1 MSLRTQLEAEPPD
14 TLLVVFTTLGHV
26 YVGTVED
33 IQDDTVRL
41 ARTGGQASIV
51 LNLNDVSGVRPF
63 MEEPELK
70 R

>member
-1 MSLRTQLEAEPPD
+1 MSLRAQLEAVPPE
-14 TLLVVFTTLGHV
+14 TLLAVLTTLGHV

-41 ARTGGQASIV
+41 ARPDGQASIV
-51 LNLNDVSGVRPF
+51 LNLNDVSGLRPF
-63 MEEPELK
+63 LEEPEVA